1 LHCGFEEVFE
11 VTTPVLL
18 AKARFLL
25 LDASILDLYVPS
37 VPLNVEVA
45 VELSQRMQSAK
56 PSEH

>member
-1 LHCGFEEVFE
+1 M
-11 VTTPVLL
+11 TTPVLL

-25 LDASILDLYVPS
+25 LDASILDFYVPS